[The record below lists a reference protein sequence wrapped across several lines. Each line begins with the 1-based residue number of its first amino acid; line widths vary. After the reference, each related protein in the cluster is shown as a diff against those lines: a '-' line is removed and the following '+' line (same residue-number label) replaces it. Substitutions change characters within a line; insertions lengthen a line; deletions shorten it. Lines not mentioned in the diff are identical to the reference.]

1 MVQTPIRFKKGIAI
15 ELRRKGLSYS
25 DIKNSINL
33 PRSTIAYWLKDIE
46 LSDEQAEKL
55 KAKRSAVAK
64 SNSQKRV
71 ARILR
76 ETEDIKT
83 SSAKEIGG
91 ITKRELWLM
100 GVMLYW
106 RERFVLGND
115 NDMRKGVRFTSSDP
129 DLIRLF
135 LKWLLEVGKIEDE
148 ELAFDIFVGKDKK
161 NSIDRIRNHWSTV
174 TGYSRGHFSRVYLY
188 KAGRSGKPNNP
199 DKSSKSGLK
208 KTQSRR
214 RAKTSKRSEFGLLRV
229 RVKASSMLARQM
241 AGWIGGVKQKFSK

>member
-1 MVQTPIRFKKGIAI
+1 MVQTPVRFKKGIAV

-25 DIKNSINL
+25 DIQNSINI

-55 KAKRSAVAK
+55 RAKRSAVAK
-64 SNSQKRV
+64 SNSEKRA

-76 ETEDIKT
+76 ETEDIKH
-83 SSAKEIGG
+83 SSAKKIGS

-106 RERFVLGND
+106 RERFLTGND

-129 DLIRLF
+129 DLIKLF
-135 LKWLLEVGKIEDE
+135 LKWLQEIGKIEDE
-148 ELAFDIFVGKDKK
+148 EMAFDIFAGKDKK
-161 NSIDRIRNHWSTV
+161 NSIDQIKSHWSKV
-174 TGYSRGHFSRVYLY
+174 TGFSRGHFSRAYLY
-188 KAGRSGKPNNP
+188 KYKAGKTK
-199 DKSSKSGLK
+199 KSR
-208 KTQSRR
+208 TV
-214 RAKTSKRSEFGLLRV
+214 KRSEFGLLRV

-241 AGWIGGVKQKFSK
+241 AGWIEGVQRSL